1 MKAARLLL
9 KEPAMKVKVQGIIS
23 ALKDSFGFV
32 ERADVVAEIFFH
44 YSEFDGEVAELIIGD
59 DVEFF
64 IQQRKVCFGQGGGD
78 PSLPSGT
85 VAFEDISSEKYRG
98 IVIKPAGQ
106 KQNLKDGQLSG
117 VIDYNID
124 NDTKDVLFADV
135 EGEISLRKGDTV
147 EFNISTDRRDS
158 LQWAGVI
165 SSLKEGFGFIKCR
178 ERDLSLFFHFSQLL
192 EQGKMINNGE
202 EMEFT
207 IEQDYHTNKL
217 HVTRIRVLER
227 GTVNVE
233 QDEYEGLI
241 ELSEPQKLQESSSG
255 CEDDSTTT
263 PTLFRFAITS
273 LVNKKEPMLVGDKHL
288 HSPLSPH
295 APNTYINAAALVNHG
310 GLPQMN
316 HVDANPPCTTLFVA
330 NLGSRTT
337 EEELKGIFAGM
348 PGYRRLKVLRNKNTT
363 PVCFVEFYDVVTAMQ
378 ARQLLNGHILRS
390 SETGA
395 MRIEFARNKMA
406 GEGGMLMFAKKDIL
420 IES

>member
-1 MKAARLLL
+1 MVKFMNFEIRRIITPTSFPRQEFEFL
-9 KEPAMKVKVQGIIS
+9 KGEQLMLREGDAGIILYTGES
-23 ALKDSFGFV
+23 EVIPVLFKGKDCRPRENPQYGDIVKFDLVTFKRTGQFVARDVCVVQKSLPTRQLGFICALKDSYGFIEFANHEKEV
-32 ERADVVAEIFFH
+32 FFH
-44 YSEFDGEVAELIIGD
+44 YSELESDPNTLNLVDE
-59 DVEFF
+59 VEFSMTKRNGKASAERVVKMPLGT
-64 IQQRKVCFGQGGGD
+64 IQQ
-78 PSLPSGT
+78 
-85 VAFEDISSEKYRG
+85 
-98 IVIKPAGQ
+98 
-106 KQNLKDGQLSG
+106 
-117 VIDYNID
+117 
-124 NDTKDVLFADV
+124 
-135 EGEISLRKGDTV
+135 
-147 EFNISTDRRDS
+147 
-158 LQWAGVI
+158 
-165 SSLKEGFGFIKCR
+165 
-178 ERDLSLFFHFSQLL
+178 
-192 EQGKMINNGE
+192 
-202 EMEFT
+202 
-207 IEQDYHTNKL
+207 
-217 HVTRIRVLER
+217 
-227 GTVNVE
+227 E

-273 LVNKKEPMLVGDKHL
+273 LVNKKEPLLVGDKHL

>member
-1 MKAARLLL
+1 MASDTQSVSSNESSVDDFSSEVRTLFVSGLPMDVKPREVYLLFRGFEGYQGSLL
-9 KEPAMKVKVQGIIS
+9 KITGKEGKKASPVAFVTFDTRAQGEIAKGALHGVRFDPDIQTTLRIEFAKANTKVSKPN
-23 ALKDSFGFV
+23 ALKPMPLGKIPDDLS
-32 ERADVVAEIFFH
+32 APFFH
-44 YSEFDGEVAELIIGD
+44 QSLDSPWGHQPPHIMTMDINGNPTVPFPHPGLNTFD
-59 DVEFF
+59 F
-64 IQQRKVCFGQGGGD
+64 
-78 PSLPSGT
+78 PPPLPLM
-85 VAFEDISSEKYRG
+85 AH
-98 IVIKPAGQ
+98 
-106 KQNLKDGQLSG
+106 LSP
-117 VIDYNID
+117 
-124 NDTKDVLFADV
+124 L
-135 EGEISLRKGDTV
+135 
-147 EFNISTDRRDS
+147 DR
-158 LQWAGVI
+158 L
-165 SSLKEGFGFIKCR
+165 
-178 ERDLSLFFHFSQLL
+178 
-192 EQGKMINNGE
+192 
-202 EMEFT
+202 
-207 IEQDYHTNKL
+207 
-217 HVTRIRVLER
+217 
-227 GTVNVE
+227 
-233 QDEYEGLI
+233 
-241 ELSEPQKLQESSSG
+241 
-255 CEDDSTTT
+255 
-263 PTLFRFAITS
+263 TS
-273 LVNKKEPMLVGDKHL
+273 LGYALPQQTHL